1 MAKLHWKKSC
11 PLSVKQHKWTITN
24 ETSNYLLN
32 GMNGKFSHMNRYLP
46 FLLLLIGIS
55 ISFPAQS
62 QEEPRLVQLKSTLQR
77 LSYADSRYAEKVDVS
92 VTNFPVS
99 ELIKSIAKAQGLNIH
114 VAFGPDK
121 LITCNLQQV
130 PVTDI
135 LFFICKEKSLEV
147 EVLDDILSVIPYDE
161 PEIEPPV
168 NLSFDPLREQVTFD
182 FTDSK
187 LSSVTKKMM
196 EATGCNIIIPQP
208 LYDYR
213 VSAYGTNMNMD
224 EAVRTIAAVNGLGYA
239 RQSERSWSVFKT
251 SGEELQAT
259 QSTFRFD
266 ELTVDSLGFIT
277 AKITA
282 GNVRDIIPDLFHRLG
297 INYFLSNDFDHAT
310 NINVEEVD
318 LPTFLNVLFTGTD
331 ITWRIDHGVYII
343 GKHTEGERLSTVHVF
358 PMKYRTVDK
367 VSEYIPA
374 ELKVNVEIITFP
386 DLNSLVINGDQR
398 AVIKILNFLNEI
410 DRSVPL
416 ISFDVIIVDA
426 TDKTSQSIGLSM
438 GVGSQ
443 PSVTEGILS
452 PGVDF
457 SLSAA
462 SVNRIINS
470 FNGFGSI
477 NLGKVTPDFYADLK
491 FLEDAGKIILRSTPR
506 LSTLNGHKA
515 VLKSGEVK
523 YYKES
528 QINIIGTQNPLQSES
543 YLWKNVE
550 ANFVLEITPFVSL
563 DSVITLQVN
572 LDQAEFTVRESSDEN
587 APPGMTKRSFNS
599 IIKVKDQ
606 EMVLLGGIEKNLTDT
621 SSRGLPFLARIPVLR
636 LLFGNTT
643 KVRSSEKLNVFIKP
657 TIIQ

>member
-1 MAKLHWKKSC
+1 MK
-11 PLSVKQHKWTITN
+11 
-24 ETSNYLLN
+24 
-32 GMNGKFSHMNRYLP
+32 RYLA
-46 FLLLLIGIS
+46 FFILLIGIS
-55 ISFPAQS
+55 VSIPAQS
-62 QEEPRLVQLKSTLQR
+62 QEDPRLVQLKSKLQR

-99 ELIKSIAKAQGLNIH
+99 ELIRSLAKAQNLNIN
-114 VAFGPDK
+114 VAFGPEK
-121 LITCNLQQV
+121 RINCNLQQV
-130 PVTDI
+130 PVVDI

-147 EVLDDILSVIPYDE
+147 EIMDNILSIIPYHE
-161 PEIEPPV
+161 PEIEPPIHIA
-168 NLSFDPLREQVTFD
+168 FDPLREQISFD
-182 FTDSK
+182 FTNSK
-187 LSSVTKKMM
+187 LATVAKKIM
-196 EATGCNIIIPQP
+196 EATGHNIIVPRP
-208 LYDYR
+208 LYDYN
-213 VSAYGTNMNMD
+213 VSAYGSSMEMD
-224 EAVRTIAAVNGLGYA
+224 EAVRTIAAVNGLQSSQ
-239 RQSERSWSVFKT
+239 QSERSWSVYKAA
-251 SGEELQAT
+251 GEGTGPVDYIFNL
-259 QSTFRFD
+259 D
-266 ELTVDSLGFIT
+266 EITVDSTGLIT
-277 AKITA
+277 AKITN
-282 GNVRDIIPDLFHRLG
+282 GNVREIIPNLFRRLG
-297 INYFLSNDFDHAT
+297 VNYFLSNEFNHTT
-310 NINVEEVD
+310 NINVEAVD
-318 LPTFLNVLFTGTD
+318 LRTFLNVLFTGTN
-331 ITWRIDHGVYII
+331 ITWRIDNGVYII
-343 GKHTEGERLSTVHVF
+343 GSHTEGERLSTVHVF

-374 ELKVNVEIITFP
+374 ELKTNVEIITFP

-398 AVIKILNFLNEI
+398 SVIRIMNFLNEI

-438 GVGSQ
+438 GVGSA
-443 PSVTEGILS
+443 PSVAGGTIS

-457 SLSAA
+457 SMSAA
-462 SVNRIINS
+462 SINRIINS

-477 NLGKVTPDFYADLK
+477 NLGKVTPNFYADLK

-528 QINIIGTQNPLQSES
+528 QVNIIGTQNPLQSES

-550 ANFVLEITPFVSL
+550 ANFVLDITPYVSL
-563 DSVITLQVN
+563 DSVITLQIN
-572 LDQAEFTVRESSDEN
+572 LDQAEFTVRESSDED

-643 KVRSSEKLNVFIKP
+643 KVRSSERLSVFIKP

>member
-1 MAKLHWKKSC
+1 MK
-11 PLSVKQHKWTITN
+11 
-24 ETSNYLLN
+24 
-32 GMNGKFSHMNRYLP
+32 RYLA
-46 FLLLLIGIS
+46 FFILLMGIATS
-55 ISFPAQS
+55 IPARS
-62 QEEPRLVQLKSTLQR
+62 QENPRLTALRGKLQR
-77 LSYADSRYAEKVDVS
+77 LSYADSKYTERVDVS

-99 ELIKSIAKAQGLNIH
+99 ELVRSLAKAQNLNIN

-121 LITCNLQQV
+121 LISCNFQQV
-130 PVTDI
+130 PVVDV

-147 EVLDDILSVIPYDE
+147 EVTENILSIIPYHE
-161 PEIEPPV
+161 PEIEPPIHIGY
-168 NLSFDPLREQVTFD
+168 DPLREVITFD
-182 FTDSK
+182 FTNSK
-187 LSSVTKKMM
+187 LEQVAKKVM
-196 EATGCNIIIPQP
+196 EATGYNIIIPRE
-208 LYDYR
+208 LYEFP
-213 VSAYGTNMNMD
+213 VSAYGTNMEMD
-224 EAVRTIAAVNGLGYA
+224 EAVRTIAAVNGLQYA
-239 RQSERSWSVFKT
+239 KQSDHSWSVYRIEGERAT
-251 SGEELQAT
+251 SSRHAFT
-259 QSTFRFD
+259 FD
-266 ELTVDSLGFIT
+266 EIIVDSLGLIT

-282 GNVRDIIPDLFHRLG
+282 GNVRDIVPDVFRRLG
-297 INYFLSNDFDHAT
+297 INYFLSNDFNHTT

-318 LPTFLNVLFTGTD
+318 LRTFLNVLFTGSN
-331 ITWRIDHGVYII
+331 ITWRIDNGVYII
-343 GKHTEGERLSTVHVF
+343 GSHTEGERLSTAQVF

-374 ELKVNVEIITFP
+374 ELKTNVEIITFP
-386 DLNSLVINGDQR
+386 DLNSLVLNGDQR
-398 AVIKILNFLNEI
+398 SVIRIMNFLNEI

-416 ISFDVIIVDA
+416 VSFDVIIVDA
-426 TDKTSQSIGLSM
+426 TNKTSQSIGLAM
-438 GVGSQ
+438 GVGSE
-443 PSVTEGILS
+443 PSVNSGTIS

-457 SLSAA
+457 SMSAA

-477 NLGKVTPDFYADLK
+477 NLGRVTPTFYADLK

-528 QINIIGTQNPLQSES
+528 QVNIIGTQNPLQSES
-543 YLWKNVE
+543 YLWKSVE
-550 ANFVLEITPFVSL
+550 ANFVLDITPYISL
-563 DSVITLQVN
+563 DSVITLEIN
-572 LDQAEFTVRESSDEN
+572 LDQAEFTIRESTDLD

-621 SSRGLPFLARIPVLR
+621 SSRGLPFLARVPVLR

-643 KVRSSEKLNVFIKP
+643 KVKSTEKLNVFIKP

>member
-1 MAKLHWKKSC
+1 MKSYF
-11 PLSVKQHKWTITN
+11 VFFI
-24 ETSNYLLN
+24 
-32 GMNGKFSHMNRYLP
+32 
-46 FLLLLIGIS
+46 LLIGIPV
-55 ISFPAQS
+55 ILPAQS
-62 QEEPRLVQLKSTLQR
+62 LEDTRLAQLKGKLQR

-99 ELIKSIAKAQGLNIH
+99 ELIKSLAKAQNLNIN

-121 LITCNLQQV
+121 LISCNLQQV
-130 PVTDI
+130 LVIDI

-147 EVLDDILSVIPYDE
+147 EIMDNILSVIPYQA
-161 PEIEPPV
+161 PEIEPPIHIA
-168 NLSFDPLREQVTFD
+168 FDPLRVGVTFD
-182 FTDSK
+182 FSDCR
-187 LSSVTKKMM
+187 LELVTKKFM

-208 LYDYR
+208 LYSYR
-213 VSAYGTNMNMD
+213 VSAYGQNMEMD
-224 EAVRTIAAVNGLGYA
+224 EAVRTIAAVNGLQYA
-239 RQSERSWSVFKT
+239 RQSEKSWSLYRMEGGGASSSAHLF
-251 SGEELQAT
+251 S
-259 QSTFRFD
+259 FD
-266 ELTVDSLGFIT
+266 EMIVDSVGLVT

-282 GNVRDIIPDLFHRLG
+282 GNVREIVPDLFRRLG
-297 INYFLSNDFDHAT
+297 VNYFISNEFEHAT

-318 LPTFLNVLFTGTD
+318 LHTFLNVLFTGTN
-331 ITWRIDHGVYII
+331 ITWKIDNGVYII
-343 GKHTEGERLSTVHVF
+343 GSHTEGERLSTVQVF
-358 PMKYRTVDK
+358 PMKYRTADK

-374 ELKVNVEIITFP
+374 ELKANVEIITFP

-398 AVIKILNFLNEI
+398 SVIRIMNFLNEI

-438 GVGSQ
+438 GVGNK
-443 PSVTEGILS
+443 PSVGGGTIS
-452 PGVDF
+452 PGIDF
-457 SLSAA
+457 SMSAA
-462 SVNRIINS
+462 SVNKIINS

-477 NLGKVTPDFYADLK
+477 NLGKVTPNFYADLK

-528 QINIIGTQNPLQSES
+528 QVNIIGTQNPLQSES

-550 ANFVLEITPFVSL
+550 ANFVLEITPYVSL

-572 LDQAEFTVRESSDEN
+572 LDQAEFTVRESSDED
-587 APPGMTKRSFNS
+587 APPGMTKRSFES

-643 KVRSSEKLNVFIKP
+643 KVKSSEKLNVFIKP

>member
-1 MAKLHWKKSC
+1 MKKH
-11 PLSVKQHKWTITN
+11 LTFFI
-24 ETSNYLLN
+24 
-32 GMNGKFSHMNRYLP
+32 
-46 FLLLLIGIS
+46 LLITIS
-55 ISFPAQS
+55 VNLPAQS
-62 QEEPRLVQLKSTLQR
+62 LEETRLAELKGKLQR

-92 VTNFPVS
+92 VTSFPVS
-99 ELIKSIAKAQGLNIH
+99 ELIRSLAKAQNLNIN

-121 LITCNLQQV
+121 LINCNLQQV
-130 PVTDI
+130 PIVDI

-147 EVLDDILSVIPYDE
+147 EIMDNILSIVPYNE
-161 PEIEPPV
+161 PETEPPIHIAY
-168 NLSFDPLREQVTFD
+168 DPLREVITFD

-187 LSSVTKKMM
+187 LSFVTKKIM
-196 EATGCNIIIPQP
+196 ESTGFNIVIPQP
-208 LYDYR
+208 LYEHR
-213 VSAYGTNMNMD
+213 VSAYGTNMDMD

-239 RQSERSWSVFKT
+239 RQSESSWSLFKPQ
-251 SGEELQAT
+251 GE
-259 QSTFRFD
+259 QSQTTDHAFRFD
-266 ELTVDSLGFIT
+266 QLLVDSLGLIT

-282 GNVRDIIPDLFHRLG
+282 GNVRDMIPDLFHRLG
-297 INYFLSNDFDHAT
+297 INYFLSNDISHAT

-318 LPTFLNVLFTGTD
+318 LHTFLNVLFTGTN

-343 GKHTEGERLSTVHVF
+343 GSNTEGERLSTVQVF
-358 PMKYRTVDK
+358 PMKYRMVDK
-367 VSEYIPA
+367 VSDFIPA

-398 AVIKILNFLNEI
+398 AVIRIMNFLNEI

-438 GVGSQ
+438 GVGAK
-443 PSVTEGILS
+443 PSVSGGVIS
-452 PGVDF
+452 PGIDF

-462 SVNRIINS
+462 SVNKIINS
-470 FNGFGSI
+470 FNGFGSM
-477 NLGKVTPDFYADLK
+477 NLGKVTPNFYADLK

-528 QINIIGTQNPLQSES
+528 QVNIIGTQNPLQSES

-550 ANFVLEITPFVSL
+550 ANFILEITPYVSL
-563 DSVITLQVN
+563 DSVITLQIN
-572 LDQAEFTVRESSDEN
+572 LDQAEFTVRESSDED

-621 SSRGLPFLARIPVLR
+621 SSRGLPFLARVPVLR

-643 KVRSSEKLNVFIKP
+643 KIRSSQKLNVFIRP
-657 TIIQ
+657 IILQ